1 MSWLFAYAEL
11 MGEVLLRGYQAQPAR
26 LAGYHR
32 SFNHAST
39 LLWGSPQHPCPIIGL
54 SAGGECWGLAF
65 EVPWADRRRMLRRL
79 EPTENGAEYAKR
91 QLPVVLQS
99 GGTQGATVW
108 ISQPGIGESNRWSTP
123 GAVEEALLAAHGTAG
138 RGVEYLRTI
147 FHALELWGMR
157 DPTVE
162 TLWEHLAS
170 WRPR

>member
-11 MGEVLLRGYQAQPAR
+11 MGEVLLREYQAQPAR

-39 LLWGSPQHPCPIIGL
+39 LLWGSPQDPCPMVGL
-54 SAGGECWGLAF
+54 SPGGECWGLAF
-65 EVPWADRRRMLRRL
+65 QVPWADRRRMLRRL
-79 EPTENGAEYAKR
+79 EPTENQTEYAKR
-91 QLPVVLQS
+91 RLPVVLQS
-99 GGTQGATVW
+99 GTGHRATVW
-108 ISQPGIGESNRWSTP
+108 VSQPRIGEPSRWSDSQ
-123 GAVEEALLAAHGTAG
+123 VEEELLAAHGTAG

-147 FHALELWGMR
+147 VHALELWGMH
-157 DPTVE
+157 DPMVE

>member
-1 MSWLFAYAEL
+1 VSWLFAYAEL
-11 MGEVLLRGYQAQPAR
+11 MGEVLLREYHAQPAR

-32 SFNHAST
+32 SFNHGST
-39 LLWGSPQHPCPIIGL
+39 LLWGTPQQPCPLVGL
-54 SAGGECWGLAF
+54 SPGGECWGLAF

-79 EPTENGAEYAKR
+79 EPTENRAEYAKR
-91 QLPVVLQS
+91 RLPVALQS
-99 GGTQGATVW
+99 GADQRATVW
-108 ISQPGIGESNRWSTP
+108 ISQPRIAETSRWAA
-123 GAVEEALLAAHGTAG
+123 GNGVVDALLAAHGTAG

-157 DPTVE
+157 DATVE

>member
-1 MSWLFAYAEL
+1 VSWLFAYAEL
-11 MGEVLLRGYQAQPAR
+11 MGEVLLREYRAQPAR

-32 SFNHAST
+32 SFNHGST
-39 LLWGSPQHPCPIIGL
+39 LLWGSPQHPCPLIGL
-54 SAGGECWGLAF
+54 SPGGECWGLAF

-91 QLPVVLQS
+91 RLPVVLES
-99 GGTQGATVW
+99 GATQRATVW
-108 ISQPGIGESNRWSTP
+108 VSQPGVGEPNRWSKDE
-123 GAVEEALLAAHGTAG
+123 ALEEALLAAHGTAG

-157 DPTVE
+157 DPLIEAV
-162 TLWEHLAS
+162 WGDLAS